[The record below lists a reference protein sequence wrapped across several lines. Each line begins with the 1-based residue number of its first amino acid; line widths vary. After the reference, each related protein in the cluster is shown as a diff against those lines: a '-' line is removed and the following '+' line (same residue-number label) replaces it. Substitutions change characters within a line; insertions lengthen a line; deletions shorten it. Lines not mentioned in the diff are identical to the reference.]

1 MSGPDRPAWAVATEP
16 AEVHELL
23 CASDGYQAERTG
35 TPAPARRIAS
45 TEWLVRSGAVH
56 VLRQDGRA
64 VAMFTLTED
73 PPFDPADVPFP
84 SADAPRYLQRLA
96 VHPDLAARGSLAGAR
111 CVRRALELAAA
122 AGADALRCE
131 ANPDLAAT
139 HELLVSLG
147 FEQAGD
153 ALEAEG
159 ARRVYLQRRIPA
171 DAVTVPPHR

>member
-1 MSGPDRPAWAVATEP
+1 MSGPDRTAWAVATEP

-23 CASDGYQAERTG
+23 CASDRYQAERTG

-45 TEWLVRSGAVH
+45 TEWLVRSGATH

-64 VAMFTLTED
+64 VAMFTLTTE
-73 PPFDPADVPFP
+73 PPFNATEVPFP
-84 SADAPRYLQRLA
+84 FAAAPRYLQRLA
-96 VHPDLAARGSLAGAR
+96 VHPDLAAGGSLAGAR

-147 FEQAGD
+147 FQQAGEV
-153 ALEAEG
+153 LEAEG
-159 ARRVYLQRRIPA
+159 VRRVYLQHRIRSG
-171 DAVTVPPHR
+171 AVTVPPRH